1 MFAPA
6 PSAAS
11 ITRPTSS
18 RDLTSTE
25 RVLGIDI
32 VAGSRY
38 VLCVDLERTQ
48 SIDHCLLLS
57 RILGSGGISSG
68 TLRLNADLYV
78 GTIWSHFYFRARTD
92 RNLWYWRDI
101 VLLLRS

>member
-1 MFAPA
+1 
-6 PSAAS
+6 
-11 ITRPTSS
+11 
-18 RDLTSTE
+18 
-25 RVLGIDI
+25 
-32 VAGSRY
+32 
-38 VLCVDLERTQ
+38 
-48 SIDHCLLLS
+48 LLS